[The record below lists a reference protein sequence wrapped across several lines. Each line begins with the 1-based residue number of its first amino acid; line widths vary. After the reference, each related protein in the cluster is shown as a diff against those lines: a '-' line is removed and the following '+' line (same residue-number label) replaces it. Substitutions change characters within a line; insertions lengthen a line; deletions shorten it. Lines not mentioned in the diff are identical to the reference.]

1 MKKLIFALLLFSISI
16 NAQTREDYINY
27 IDEYT
32 KYKDVFETEQGSFK
46 FSNIS
51 NKYTLILDSKF
62 GDNSISSSCSF
73 SENEIKEIKL
83 VKYIL
88 DDNNKSVEIGFI
100 LNVNKCKHIENRV
113 NEFPSSKENNYISIF
128 NLLRRISDD
137 DFNYIETSLRNIFK
151 YTEIDVIIS
160 KQKL

>member
-100 LNVNKCKHIENRV
+100 LNVNKCKHIEKRV

-160 KQKL
+160 K